1 MVALCYYQ
9 IIEFNA
15 LRKKNGFLLKLF
27 RFSISRLLSLSDE
40 ALDTHHRL
48 ETDKRKHGE
57 SYIITDTFQQIN
69 QRIKD
74 SLRRRKTI
82 LILYIYFVSRGK
94 ANWIIPMPCP
104 VFSF

>member
-1 MVALCYYQ
+1 MDYNDNFIESHTAKQLCIQCKIATLVALCYYQ

-48 ETDKRKHGE
+48 ETDKRKHRE
-57 SYIITDTFQQIN
+57 SHN
-69 QRIKD
+69 
-74 SLRRRKTI
+74 
-82 LILYIYFVSRGK
+82 IYRHIS
-94 ANWIIPMPCP
+94 ANKPKN
-104 VFSF
+104 

>member
-1 MVALCYYQ
+1 MIILLRAIQQNNFAYNAKSLHLVALCYYQ

-27 RFSISRLLSLSDE
+27 RFSISKLLSLSGE

-57 SYIITDTFQQIN
+57 SHN
-69 QRIKD
+69 
-74 SLRRRKTI
+74 
-82 LILYIYFVSRGK
+82 IYRHIS
-94 ANWIIPMPCP
+94 ANKPKN
-104 VFSF
+104 